1 MNIDIIFQ
9 ILSGEEFFKGMMKLV
24 EPLSA
29 EVIRNQPWVELEFAN
44 ETRRNLMN
52 FLVGPMAY

>member
-1 MNIDIIFQ
+1 MGIDLILQ
-9 ILSGEEFFKGMMKLV
+9 ILSGEEFFKGMMELV

-29 EVIRNQPWVELEFAN
+29 EVIRNHLWVELEIAK